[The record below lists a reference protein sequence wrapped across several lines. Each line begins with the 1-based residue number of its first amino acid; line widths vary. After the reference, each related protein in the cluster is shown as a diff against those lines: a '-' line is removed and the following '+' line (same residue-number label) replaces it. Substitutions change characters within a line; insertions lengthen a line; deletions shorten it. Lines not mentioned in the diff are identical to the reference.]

1 VISYFKNMGLGL
13 GKFFLKETSMRFIT
27 LLTATGIAA
36 LSMTSA
42 ISADG
47 HATAVLKERQ
57 AHMKLY
63 GKNLGT
69 LGDMA
74 KGAKPYDAAMASAA
88 ATELAALAAKDQ
100 SGFWVG
106 GTDTS
111 VKDSRALPDLFQNL
125 DDVKK
130 INAKLASAADAM
142 VAAAGTDLDALRGAI
157 GPIGAACGEC
167 HKTYRQPK

>member
-1 VISYFKNMGLGL
+1 MRL
-13 GKFFLKETSMRFIT
+13 TS
-27 LLTATGIAA
+27 LLTAAAVAA
-36 LSMTSA
+36 LSMTTS

-47 HATAVLKERQ
+47 HAAEILKERQ

-63 GKNLGT
+63 GKNLGI

-74 KGAKPYDAAMASAA
+74 KGAKPYDAAAATAA
-88 ATELAALAAKDQ
+88 ATELAAVANKDQ
-100 SGFWVG
+100 SGFWPE

-111 VKDSRALPDLFQNL
+111 LKGSRALPVLFQNL
-125 DDVKK
+125 DDIKK